1 MRDALR
7 RLDALLARGEAALAG
22 LLLVAMIVAASG
34 QALLRNLTNA
44 GVGWANRLL
53 LGADWID
60 PFLQLGTLWLAFLG
74 ASLAAHAD
82 RHIAIDVLPRIAPP
96 RGRAYMRGVALT
108 AAGVVCFFLSNV
120 FLEAVLNLGS
130 VRTLALEVLT
140 DDGAAHVCDVSDAV
154 LAEAGVRRPVGFCG
168 LRAVLGAVGLPIE
181 TPGPALQLVA
191 PLGFLVVGLRLL
203 ARGVDALRAG
213 ALNEAHDAAPPLG
226 GHGTS

>member
-22 LLLVAMIVAASG
+22 LLLVAMIVAASA

-44 GVGWANRLL
+44 GVDWANRLL
-53 LGADWID
+53 LGGDWID

-82 RHIAIDVLPRIAPP
+82 RHIAIDVLPRLAPP
-96 RGRAYMRGVALT
+96 RARAIMRGVALT
-108 AAGVVCFFLSNV
+108 AAGVTCFFLASV
-120 FLEAVLNLGS
+120 FLEAVLNLGA
-130 VRTLALEVLT
+130 VRTLEFEVLT
-140 DDGAAHVCDVSDAV
+140 DGGAVHVCDASDAA
-154 LAEAGVRRPVGFCG
+154 LADARLRRPVGFCA
-168 LRAVLGAVGLPIE
+168 LRTILVAAGVGVE

-203 ARGVDALRAG
+203 GRGVERLWAA
-213 ALNEAHDAAPPLG
+213 ALNDVHEATPPMG
-226 GHGTS
+226 GHGP